1 MAMKPQCLVPIENT
15 NLVRDMS
22 TKAVLNSDV
31 EGQSR
36 YRSLYN
42 RRLQEIKENVD
53 TKKRLQDIESELA
66 SIKLL
71 MTELSTLTRHP
82 KIV

>member
-22 TKAVLNSDV
+22 TKAVLNTDV

-36 YRSLYN
+36 YRSLYA
-42 RRLQEIKENVD
+42 RRAQEIKESVD

-71 MTELSTLTRHP
+71 MAELSTLTRHT
-82 KIV
+82 KIA